1 MVAVPESEHSELS
14 VRTLGVGAL
23 LGIVFAGAAVYAGTK
38 TGFVDGG
45 NIPAALIA
53 FAMLTAITRTR
64 ARSQDG
70 NIVQTV
76 SSSAAMM
83 AITGGLVGP
92 IAAMSLDGTA
102 PAPVG
107 VVVWGV
113 AVGALGSLMAIPL
126 RAAFIVRGTLPFPS
140 GAATAEILNNV
151 YSGAAAAGGR
161 IRMLALGA
169 IVAAAIAFARS
180 FAGWIPELTV
190 IPLTI
195 GAIPAAAI
203 YVGIGWSPLLVGIG
217 YIVGARISIAL
228 VLGSAIAWVAIAP
241 QVVAAGIAAPDYV
254 ALLTWLLWPGAGLMV
269 GGTVGGAVS
278 AWRGLRAGLRE
289 VRASHEALHE
299 GLHEGS
305 HEGTNFRTTRGHVLA
320 MVIAAL
326 AIVVLGALVFE
337 VHPAVTMLGL
347 ALSIVL
353 CAAAARAMGE
363 TDNTPAGP
371 LGGVAQIVVGVAA
384 PGGIAAPLSAGG
396 VVNGT
401 LMHSAMLLQN
411 WKTGALVGSR
421 PRPQL
426 GAQLVGVVV
435 GGITCALAFELIRG
449 SYGLGNDVMPAPAA
463 TSWKATADLV
473 QHGVSALP
481 AGAPLAAAI
490 AFVAGIALAVAGST
504 RWLAWAPSPVALGM
518 AFILPPYL
526 SLTIAIGGLALWLV
540 ERRHRAW
547 ASTHGIAFVSGLIAG
562 EALAG
567 LAIAALIIAGI
578 SGGGH

>member
-1 MVAVPESEHSELS
+1 MTVPEHDELS

-23 LGIVFAGAAVYAGTK
+23 LGIVFAAAAVYAGTK
-38 TGFVDGG
+38 TGIVDGG
-45 NIPAALIA
+45 NIPAALLG
-53 FAMLTAITRTR
+53 FAILTAITRTR
-64 ARSQDG
+64 ARPHDG

-83 AITGGLVGP
+83 AITSGLVGP
-92 IAAMSLDGTA
+92 IAAMSLDGSA

-140 GAATAEILNNV
+140 GAATAEVLDSV
-151 YSGAAAAGGR
+151 YSGDAAASGR

-169 IVAAAIAFARS
+169 VVAAVIAFARS

-190 IPLTI
+190 IPLTV
-195 GAIPAAAI
+195 GAVPAAAI

-217 YIVGARISIAL
+217 TLAGARVAIAL
-228 VLGSAIAWVAIAP
+228 VLGSAIAWLAIAP

-254 ALLTWLLWPGAGLMV
+254 SLVTWLLWPGVGLMV
-269 GGTVGGAVS
+269 GGTVGGIVT

-289 VRASHEALHE
+289 VRASHEAAGE
-299 GLHEGS
+299 VDGFG
-305 HEGTNFRTTRGHVLA
+305 TTRGHVLA
-320 MVIAAL
+320 MTIAAL
-326 AIVVLGALVFE
+326 AIIALGALVFG
-337 VHPAVTMLGL
+337 VHPAVTVLGL
-347 ALSIVL
+347 ALSLVL

-371 LGGVAQIVVGVAA
+371 LGGFAQLVVGAAA

-426 GAQLVGVVV
+426 VAQLVGVVV
-435 GGITCALAFELIRG
+435 GGVTCALAFELIRG

-463 TSWKATADLV
+463 MSWKATADLV
-473 QHGVSALP
+473 QHGMAALP

-490 AFVAGIALAVAGST
+490 AFVAGIVLALAGST

-540 ERRHRAW
+540 ERQHRAW
-547 ASTHGIAFVSGLIAG
+547 AATHGIALASGLIAG

-567 LAIAALIIAGI
+567 LAIAALIIAGV
-578 SGGGH
+578 SVGGH

>member
-1 MVAVPESEHSELS
+1 MAVPEDSELS

-23 LGIVFAGAAVYAGTK
+23 LGMVFAGAAVYAGTK
-38 TGFVDGG
+38 TGIVDGG
-45 NIPAALIA
+45 NIPAALLA
-53 FAMLTAITRTR
+53 FAILTAITRTR
-64 ARSQDG
+64 ARPHDG

-83 AITGGLVGP
+83 AITSGLVGP
-92 IAAMSLDGTA
+92 IAAMALDGSA
-102 PAPVG
+102 PAPAG

-113 AVGALGSLMAIPL
+113 AVGVLGSLMAIPL

-140 GAATAEILNNV
+140 GAATAEVLDSV

-169 IVAAAIAFARS
+169 VLAAAIAFARS

-190 IPLTI
+190 IPLTV
-195 GAIPAAAI
+195 GAVPAAAI
-203 YVGIGWSPLLVGIG
+203 YMGIGWSPLLVGIG
-217 YIVGARISIAL
+217 YLAGARVAIAL
-228 VLGSAIAWVAIAP
+228 VLGGVIAWFVIAP
-241 QVVAAGIAAPDYV
+241 QVVAANIAAPDYV
-254 ALLTWLLWPGAGLMV
+254 SLVTWLLWPGAGLMV
-269 GGTVGGAVS
+269 GGTVGGIVS

-289 VRASHEALHE
+289 VRASHAAAQHAA
-299 GLHEGS
+299 HDAA
-305 HEGTNFRTTRGHVLA
+305 HDKFRTTRGHVVA

-326 AIVVLGALVFE
+326 AIIVLGVLVFD

-347 ALSIVL
+347 GLSIVL

-371 LGGVAQIVVGVAA
+371 LGGFAQLVVGAVA

-411 WKTGALVGSR
+411 WKTGVLVGSR

-426 GAQLVGVVV
+426 VAQLVGVVV
-435 GGITCALAFELIRG
+435 GGVTCALAFELIRG

-463 TSWKATADLV
+463 QSWKATAELV

-481 AGAPLAAAI
+481 AGAPVAAAI
-490 AFVAGIALAVAGST
+490 AFVAGIALALAGST
-504 RWLAWAPSPVALGM
+504 RWLAWVPSPVALGM

-526 SLTIAIGGLALWLV
+526 SLTIAIGGCVRWLV

-547 ASTHGIAFVSGLIAG
+547 AATHGIALVSGLIAG

-567 LAIAALIIAGI
+567 LAIAALIIAGV
-578 SGGGH
+578 SVGGH